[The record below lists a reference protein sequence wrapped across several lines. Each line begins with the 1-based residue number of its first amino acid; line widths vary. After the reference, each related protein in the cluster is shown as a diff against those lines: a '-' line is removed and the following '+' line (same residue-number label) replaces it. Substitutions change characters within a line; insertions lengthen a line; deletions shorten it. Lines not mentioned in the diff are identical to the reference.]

1 MQSVCT
7 SKKAQIFG
15 TLQVRS
21 IHFYVNTL
29 PRRFARLHLYKPQ
42 DFWSNLLWTVMVWT
56 AFGFFCIMVFLL
68 FLSESHWECCTSF
81 SIAPTSTSESS
92 LLGRPSCTWYLLT
105 FLHLTGSVSAVS
117 FAIPVFCMHSV
128 NHSQQVNK
136 CFKLAPSL
144 LSLNL
149 EANLC
154 RNMTWTKWR
163 YLDIMLSATFQS
175 FQINQSSSV
184 SHFREK

>member
-92 LLGRPSCTWYLLT
+92 FLGRPSCTWYLLT
-105 FLHLTGSVSAVS
+105 FLHLSHWFSFCSQFCYTILLYALSKPLSVG
-117 FAIPVFCMHSV
+117 
-128 NHSQQVNK
+128 K
-136 CFKLAPSL
+136 
-144 LSLNL
+144 
-149 EANLC
+149 
-154 RNMTWTKWR
+154 
-163 YLDIMLSATFQS
+163 
-175 FQINQSSSV
+175 
-184 SHFREK
+184 

>member
-29 PRRFARLHLYKPQ
+29 LQKSCGLYKCNLANLLG
-42 DFWSNLLWTVMVWT
+42 NLLWTVMVWT

-92 LLGRPSCTWYLLT
+92 FLGRPSCTWYLLT
-105 FLHLTGSVSAVS
+105 FLHLSHWFSFCSQFCYTILLYALSKPLSVG
-117 FAIPVFCMHSV
+117 
-128 NHSQQVNK
+128 K
-136 CFKLAPSL
+136 
-144 LSLNL
+144 
-149 EANLC
+149 
-154 RNMTWTKWR
+154 
-163 YLDIMLSATFQS
+163 
-175 FQINQSSSV
+175 
-184 SHFREK
+184 